1 MDLRKS
7 DSDEEEEQNDNL
19 VFTNQRMDSKRDKYV
34 VTQAFNFVEDRDTK
48 NLIAHILSH
57 P

>member
-1 MDLRKS
+1 MDLKKS
-7 DSDEEEEQNDNL
+7 DLEEEEEQNDNL
-19 VFTNQRMDSKRDKYV
+19 VFNNQRMDSKRDKYV